1 MVSASL
7 MARVAVAGLLLL
19 GAAATR
25 ASAQGGPGSQTV
37 ILPNPTPR
45 PEDPHSVFR
54 DDPVRKAREQQAAAL
69 RRAQAHL
76 QLHKDTRD
84 ILVLAQQIRDHRVNH
99 SEVTPAS
106 DLQSA
111 QQIEKLAK
119 RVLES
124 SKVQ

>member
-1 MVSASL
+1 MVSAYL
-7 MARVAVAGLLLL
+7 VAHIAMAGLLLL
-19 GAAATR
+19 GATVTR

-45 PEDPHSVFR
+45 PTDPHSVFR
-54 DDPVRKAREQQAAAL
+54 DDPLRKAQEQQAAAL
-69 RRAQAHL
+69 RRAQAHV
-76 QLHKDTRD
+76 QLRNDTRD
-84 ILVLAQQIRDHRVNH
+84 ILVLAQQILDHRVNN
-99 SEVTPAS
+99 SETASGS

-111 QQIEKLAK
+111 QQIVKLAK